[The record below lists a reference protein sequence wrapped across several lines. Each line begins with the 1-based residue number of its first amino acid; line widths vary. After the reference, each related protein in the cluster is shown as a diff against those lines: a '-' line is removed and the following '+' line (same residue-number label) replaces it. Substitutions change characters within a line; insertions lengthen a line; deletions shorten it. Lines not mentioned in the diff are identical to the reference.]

1 MELNEIKKQIRAIN
15 PMFTDELL
23 DLLHEYFCQRNNI
36 DILHSLNSKK
46 IKNITTLPLKE
57 SYK

>member
-23 DLLHEYFCQRNNI
+23 DLLHEYFCQKNNI
-36 DILHSLNSKK
+36 DILHSLDSKK
-46 IKNITTLPLKE
+46 LKI
-57 SYK
+57 